1 MTEYSNLI
9 SNENGYKKFNHF
21 EISKELKNILANDYF
36 TYNTDD
42 FKKHDLVN
50 KLYTNNFEDKYD
62 RNTQKEIFAQ
72 YIDNEKFKEKAQFIY
87 SIIDIEKY
95 INFVN
100 LNQEIENP
108 NDMTIKYSIL
118 DSDGVKVQLYFLS
131 IKDISFVF

>member
-21 EISKELKNILANDYF
+21 EISKELENILANDYF
-36 TYNTDD
+36 TYNTND

-50 KLYTNNFEDKYD
+50 KLYKNNFEDKYD
-62 RNTQKEIFAQ
+62 RDTQKEIFAQ
-72 YIDNEKFKEKAQFIY
+72 YIDNKNFKKKAQFIY
-87 SIIDIEKY
+87 SIIDIKKY
-95 INFVN
+95 VNFVN
-100 LNQEIENP
+100 LNKEIENP
-108 NDMTIKYSIL
+108 NDLTIKYSIL